1 MGMGKPVGKA
11 SACLREAASA
21 KAGPNLLIEKH
32 RQSCPLR
39 GKEVLYSEGFL

>member
-21 KAGPNLLIEKH
+21 KAGPNFLIEKH
-32 RQSCPLR
+32 GQPCPLR
-39 GKEVLYSEGFL
+39 GKEVLYSASFL